1 MQPFILNII
10 CVTYKRG
17 SLYEQLLQS
26 IESDLEN
33 SKGLRVNFILINQ
46 NKEKK
51 YIKHT
56 NSPNLNVCIYKS
68 EINSVSFSK
77 NLGLR
82 NIKRGYVWFLD
93 DDCLVPK
100 GAFNKIVSYI
110 KRFHKGFSFIADNIN
125 NKPLRLWPKHKHT
138 YNFLSKWY
146 LSFTINT
153 IFPYKKGMFHDLNL
167 GPPNHYGSCEDL
179 DFSIRYFNEVTFIPI
194 ILIIHKDPNGVMAPT
209 KIYSYSKGFGYLCR
223 KHLPVGIFF
232 MTLSLIIL
240 IINFL
245 RNLNYEKFKLAT
257 KGRFVG
263 FFKL

>member
-10 CVTYKRG
+10 CVTYNRG
-17 SLYEQLLQS
+17 NLYEQLLQS

-51 YIKHT
+51 FIKHRKLA
-56 NSPNLNVCIYKS
+56 NLNVSIYGSK
-68 EINSVSFSK
+68 INSVSFSK
-77 NLGLR
+77 NLALKK
-82 NIKRGYVWFLD
+82 IKRGYVWFLD

-100 GAFNKIVSYI
+100 GAFNKIVVYI
-110 KRFHKGFSFIADNIN
+110 NQFHKGFSFIADNIN
-125 NKPLRLWPKHKHT
+125 NKPLRLWPKHIHT
-138 YNFLSKWY
+138 YNFLTKWY

-153 IFPYKKGMFHDLNL
+153 IFPHQKGMFHDLNL

-179 DFSIRYFNEVTFIPI
+179 DFSIRYFDAVTFIPI
-194 ILIIHKDPNGVMAPT
+194 ILIIHNDPDGVMAPN
-209 KIYSYSKGFGYLCR
+209 KIYSYSQGFGYLCR
-223 KHLPVGIFF
+223 KHLPIGIFY
-232 MTLSLIIL
+232 MALSFIIL

-245 RNLNYEKFKLAT
+245 RNSNYEKFKLAI
-257 KGRFVG
+257 KGRYIG